1 MKDNKYYVPD
11 LTEFRVGFRYEV
23 PVYGGNWELHDFEKK
38 VLTDLKDITI
48 ELLPYV
54 RCKYLDESDILEL
67 GFVKVK
73 ETNYQK
79 SLDNENFYEI
89 QYDEDGLV
97 IELWKRKTDTLYD
110 CFTLFRGQV
119 KNYNELEVI
128 LKQIGV

>member
-23 PVYGGNWELHDFEKK
+23 PIYGGNWELHGFEKK

-67 GFVKVK
+67 GFKQTNSYSFEKIVDNTTVIIDYTRLK
-73 ETNYQK
+73 ETPYVQIFFVFEGNQ
-79 SLDNENFYEI
+79 S
-89 QYDEDGLV
+89 V
-97 IELWKRKTDTLYD
+97 R
-110 CFTLFRGQV
+110 FTGRV